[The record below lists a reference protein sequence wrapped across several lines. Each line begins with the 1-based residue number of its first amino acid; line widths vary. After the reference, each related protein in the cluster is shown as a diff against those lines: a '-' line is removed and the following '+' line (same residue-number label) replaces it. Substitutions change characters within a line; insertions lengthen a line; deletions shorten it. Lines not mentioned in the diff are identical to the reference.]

1 MNSKFPLS
9 PGNVIGVSKDK
20 EKCILFL
27 RFHIVVLMFAMPSLL
42 SRRLVISMNL
52 YSPEIGRIVTLKT
65 VVL

>member
-20 EKCILFL
+20 EKCISFSSFSY
-27 RFHIVVLMFAMPSLL
+27 RVLMFAMPSLL